1 MLMSQQEAVSLLES
15 ADADEANHSDHQ
27 EDEDIKKFRQVKIE
41 QAARAL
47 LGLPDSDAGTCI
59 CIEAIHGMVTA
70 AVASCC
76 CIWCLQNLLLPVHRV
91 RR

>member
-1 MLMSQQEAVSLLES
+1 MSQQEAVSLLES
-15 ADADEANHSDHQ
+15 ADADDAAPADH
-27 EDEDIKKFRQVKIE
+27 EDEEEVNNGGQVQIE

-59 CIEAIHGMVTA
+59 CIEAIHGMFTA
-70 AVASCC
+70 ADASCC
-76 CIWCLQNLLLPVHRV
+76 CIWCRQNLLLPVHRV